1 MSAIGIFRQ
10 LFCQKIL
17 PEKILPEKEGPEKST
32 KARVK
37 TVEKIYGSFTGFI
50 RWSTFIPRAKIA

>member
-1 MSAIGIFRQ
+1 MSAVGIFRQ

-17 PEKILPEKEGPEKST
+17 PEKERPEKST